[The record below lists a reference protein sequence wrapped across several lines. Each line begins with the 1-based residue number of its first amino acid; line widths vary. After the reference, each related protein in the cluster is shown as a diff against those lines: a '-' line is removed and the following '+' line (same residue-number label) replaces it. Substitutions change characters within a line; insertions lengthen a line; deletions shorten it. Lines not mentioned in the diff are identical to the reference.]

1 MPNLLIIQIIL
12 VFKKKLSNENE
23 GDILSADSS
32 SFGINLMDDTTV
44 SDSNEIL
51 TDLSKV
57 SDSRCITEIEKE
69 FVYLSWKHALSLQVT
84 DDFKRFI
91 CRIMQNSQSSSK
103 IPRSLKRI
111 LSIVDDEYV
120 RKFGDTGVELEIPV
134 DWSL

>member
-111 LSIVDDEYV
+111 LSIFDDEYV
-120 RKFGDTGVELEIPV
+120 RNFGDTGVELEIPV